1 MAANASS
8 SAVLGAARLD
18 CVAEGCPHLR
28 ALATIEEIAGFPHT
42 ARSYALAAAQCRS
55 ACCGAVRRSADGGD
69 TTPPSAIPLEVRRDA
84 RPGDDGRSYR
94 EAALVRFDRAA
105 AIDIIADRDG
115 NSVERRLLKLETL
128 PSRGDP
134 LGYLY
139 RYWCDLRAASAW
151 EFTNID
157 TVHLERAGI
166 IGHLHILDVSSSD
179 PGEFHYELFAHA
191 VPVPRCNLPRAAPVG
206 IWADSLLR
214 DYNTTRLLAV
224 PRLHRIRC
232 LLDGTRYHYTRLML
246 PFQNAYGRVHRL
258 AIAIRQELGDGI
270 KVDPGDQ
277 LGLAEVH

>member
-8 SAVLGAARLD
+8 RAAVGAAHLD

-42 ARSYALAAAQCRS
+42 ARSYALAATRCRS
-55 ACCGAVRRSADGGD
+55 ACGCAAQPCADAD
-69 TTPPSAIPLEVRRDA
+69 SLTPPSAIPLEVRRKAPSGDID
-84 RPGDDGRSYR
+84 RPSR

-105 AIDIIADRDG
+105 GIDIIADRDG
-115 NSVERRLLKLETL
+115 NYVERRLLKLETL
-128 PSRGDP
+128 PSRGDA

-139 RYWCDLRAASAW
+139 RYWSDLRAASAW
-151 EFTNID
+151 EFANID

-166 IGHLHILDVSSSD
+166 IGRLHILDVSSSD

-191 VPVPRCNLPRAAPVG
+191 VPVPRCNLPRAVPVG

-224 PRLHRIRC
+224 PQLHRIRC

-258 AIAIRQELGDGI
+258 AVAIRQELGDGI
-270 KVDPGDQ
+270 KVDPGEQ
-277 LGLAEVH
+277 LGPVEVH